1 MGVSRNVFCNK
12 HGSLLIINNGGGVIH
27 GSRSVFHDD
36 STFSK
41 PASVDLH
48 DYLVRDND
56 MLSLEEV
63 NVLRSRMEKYD
74 QHDVENEMFASILRQ
89 LIEREV
95 HLLTE

>member
-1 MGVSRNVFCNK
+1 M
-12 HGSLLIINNGGGVIH
+12 IH

-63 NVLRSRMEKYD
+63 NNLRSKMERYD
-74 QHDVENEMFASILRQ
+74 QNDVENEMFASILRQ